1 MNVNITLKLSFNSDI
16 TDKDMK
22 NVLDFVDKT
31 VLKEYKD
38 DSGLNV
44 ISNKI
49 LEIEYSLVPFNLMKD
64 LYTEINNFYHI
75 NNSSKISI
83 IIKEFKQPSN
93 LT

>member
-22 NVLDFVDKT
+22 NVLDFIDKT

-49 LEIEYSLVPFNLMKD
+49 LEI
-64 LYTEINNFYHI
+64 
-75 NNSSKISI
+75 
-83 IIKEFKQPSN
+83 
-93 LT
+93 